1 MHFSNLNIQLGSI
14 EDLQIWTHQE
24 FFDQRGFLTK
34 TYDNKIAHLGG
45 IPFLTSELFFTTSK
59 ENVFRGLHFQS
70 GLHSTSKIVTLLNG
84 HILDFTLDL
93 RTESATFCN
102 LQINEIEG
110 SQGKSIFIPKD
121 VAHGYLVLKNDTRV
135 AYRMQENFCPE
146 CDFGLNLRNII
157 RYIPRNFEE
166 LILSDRDNGLP
177 DFLPTDFRFRTHS

>member
-1 MHFSNLNIQLGSI
+1 MDFSNLNIQLGSI

-45 IPFLTSELFFTTSK
+45 IPFLTSEL
-59 ENVFRGLHFQS
+59 
-70 GLHSTSKIVTLLNG
+70 
-84 HILDFTLDL
+84 
-93 RTESATFCN
+93 
-102 LQINEIEG
+102 
-110 SQGKSIFIPKD
+110 
-121 VAHGYLVLKNDTRV
+121 
-135 AYRMQENFCPE
+135 YRMQENFCPE

-166 LILSDRDNGLP
+166 LILSDRDKGLP